1 MKNIKEFIID
11 THFNV
16 VVLITLMMAISIGLA
31 FFGEISLYTS
41 ETIIDFLRVIGGF
54 VLAIYLLIF
63 AFLISKEVD
72 SKKTDKDDDC

>member
-1 MKNIKEFIID
+1 MKNIKDFKVFIID
-11 THFNV
+11 TLFNAI
-16 VVLITLMMAISIGLA
+16 VLITLMMAISIGLV

-54 VLAIYLLIF
+54 VLAIYLPIF

-72 SKKTDKDDDC
+72 SKKI

>member
-16 VVLITLMMAISIGLA
+16 IVLFTLMIAISIGLA
-31 FFGEISLYTS
+31 FFGEISHYTS
-41 ETIIDFLRVIGGF
+41 ETIIDLLRVIGGF

-72 SKKTDKDDDC
+72 SKKTNKDDDC

>member
-1 MKNIKEFIID
+1 MKKIKDFKEFIID
-11 THFNV
+11 THFNAI
-16 VVLITLMMAISIGLA
+16 VLITLMMAISIGLA

-41 ETIIDFLRVIGGF
+41 ETIIDLLRVIGGF

-72 SKKTDKDDDC
+72 GKKTNE

>member
-16 VVLITLMMAISIGLA
+16 IVLFTLMIAISIGLA
-31 FFGEISLYTS
+31 FFGEISFYTS

-72 SKKTDKDDDC
+72 SKRTNKDDDC